1 MVTAHAKVK
10 NGYGIHCR
18 PSAIIVKESQTY
30 SGTITVD
37 TAGGRSADAKNML
50 AVIGL
55 GLTCEDELTIS
66 VDGPDEQAV
75 CDKLIKLF
83 ETEFDFER

>member
-1 MVTAHAKVK
+1 MVTANAKVR

-37 TAGGRSADAKNML
+37 TDDGRNADAKNML

-55 GLTCEDELTIS
+55 GLTCGDELRIAVS
-66 VDGPDEQAV
+66 GPDEQAV
-75 CDKLIKLF
+75 CAKLKKLF
-83 ETEFDFER
+83 ETEFDFAR